1 MKLEI
6 KGEIVS
12 QDRSRRRIH
21 LEKRKHFAVTFSKKQ
36 TYKAYGQH
44 TFHAVAKEG
53 DEAGF
58 GAERSHHI
66 GGACVAA
73 AVIADIDAVGL
84 SVNIAGLKETEE
96 ITDGQT
102 ADSNPHTHLS
112 FSSLSRIMNFR
123 EVPWKPKVSR
133 ILFSR

>member
-1 MKLEI
+1 MKR
-6 KGEIVS
+6 VYN
-12 QDRSRRRIH
+12 
-21 LEKRKHFAVTFSKKQ
+21 FS
-36 TYKAYGQH
+36 AGP
-44 TFHAVAKEG
+44 ACLPEEVLKEAA
-53 DEAGF
+53 AGF

-84 SVNIAGLKETEE
+84 SVNIAGLKETDE

-112 FSSLSRIMNFR
+112 FSCLSRIMNFR

-133 ILFSR
+133 ILFSK